1 MFSKY
6 FGACEKSLKSQG
18 ERLDHAGHP
27 VIKGSARE
35 IFVSEF
41 LSHHLPS
48 SLDIGQGE
56 LVDATSRVQT
66 NRHQVDIVIYKKNMP
81 RLTYAKNQTA
91 FLLEGVIAAIECK
104 SVLTKSEFFKA
115 CDTFR
120 EYNASY
126 SEIRIRPTDAMST
139 YLIAYSGPKNLKVI
153 ETWLSEFRSKH
164 PCSIDQLVDMIIVIG
179 AGVIC
184 KANFFNANCVDLHCK
199 SGLWTPFNWVLLRSE
214 DSNLALFYSHLMH
227 SIRDEAFDCRFLTY
241 NNYLFGQEYLIF

>member
-41 LSHHLPS
+41 LSHPLPS

-56 LVDATSRVQT
+56 LINALSSDQAK
-66 NRHQVDIVIYKKNMP
+66 RHQADIVIYKKNMP
-81 RLTYAKNQTA
+81 RLEYAKNQTA
-91 FLLEGVIAAIECK
+91 FLLEGVVAVIECK
-104 SVLTKSEFFKA
+104 STLTKSEFFKA

-120 EYNASY
+120 EYQASY
-126 SEIRIRPTDAMST
+126 PEIKVRPTDTMST
-139 YLIAYSGPKNLKVI
+139 YLIAYKGPKKMESI
-153 ETWLSEFRSKH
+153 EGWFAEYRRRQ
-164 PCSIDQLVDMIIVIG
+164 PCTIDQLVDMIIIIG
-179 AGVIC
+179 VGVIC

-199 SGLWTPFNWVLLRSE
+199 SGSWSLHNWALIYS
-214 DSNLALFYSHLMH
+214 DNCNLALFYSHLMH
-227 SIRDEAFDCRFLTY
+227 SIRNEAFDCHFLIY
-241 NNYLFGQEYLIF
+241 NNYLYSQRYSLF